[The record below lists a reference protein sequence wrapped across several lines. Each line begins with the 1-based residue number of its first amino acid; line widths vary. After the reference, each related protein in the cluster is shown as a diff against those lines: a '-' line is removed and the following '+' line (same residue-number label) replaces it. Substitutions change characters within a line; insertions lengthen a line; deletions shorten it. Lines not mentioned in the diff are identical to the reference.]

1 MCRIGGQMAYTLA
14 TAMYEQGLECDKAAW
29 VIRKMLPSLCKKV
42 REKVR
47 KEMGIEYDLTKERR
61 TE

>member
-1 MCRIGGQMAYTLA
+1 MAYTLA